1 MSGSTTTR
9 LDGPLVTLEVPGP
22 EHLPAIWKVYL
33 DAPDYFEAL
42 TGSADFDPGDV
53 EMMYEDALADES
65 RFYFAVRRTDTKSL
79 VGTIEIET
87 GTDEH
92 PAGLRGIVIA
102 QGERG
107 QGYGRAALEMAERFL
122 ADDFG
127 VPTIAAEVPEGYDDG
142 ERFLEA
148 MGYRQ
153 RRLRSGDVR
162 WVKRLSAE

>member
-9 LDGPLVTLEVPGP
+9 IDGPLVTLEVPGP

-42 TGSADFDPGDV
+42 TGSSDFDPTDV
-53 EMMYEDALADES
+53 EMMYEEAIADES

-79 VGTIEIET
+79 IGTIEIES
-87 GTDEH
+87 GSDEL
-92 PAGLRGIVIA
+92 PAALRGLVIA

-107 QGYGRAALEMAERFL
+107 KGYGRAALEMAEQFL
-122 ADDFG
+122 GDELG
-127 VPTIAAEVPEGYDDG
+127 VPSIAAEVPEGYDDG

-162 WVKRLSAE
+162 WVKRLSEE